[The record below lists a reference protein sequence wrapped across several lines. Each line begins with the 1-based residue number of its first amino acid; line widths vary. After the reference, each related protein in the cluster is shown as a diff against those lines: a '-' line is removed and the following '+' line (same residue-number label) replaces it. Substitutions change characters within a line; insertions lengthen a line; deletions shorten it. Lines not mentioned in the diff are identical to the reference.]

1 MCSINDQIRRDC
13 DIKIENLR
21 EELKNEERK
30 LYDIQK
36 AKGELQQIIDEA
48 QCAINNLGDCNFGG
62 DTIISSVITSQQGY
76 LDRVDYYDEYVIK
89 IEKAKKEIKLEIE
102 EKTRFRN
109 QLPINCGIC
118 NECRKVDGEVQ

>member
-118 NECRKVDGEVQ
+118 NECRKVNGEVQ